1 MAMNYDPSD
10 VLAAFTSNFSNKSPN
25 EIGKDAMQKFM
36 DTYFSPA
43 GTELL
48 NCTPSPTDWQ
58 DSPPKLAAINDATL
72 RKWAYDLNNIWKI
85 LCRQIDPKVNAN
97 PDRYSLIYVANQFIV
112 PGGRFNEFYYWDAY
126 WILKG
131 LIACNMYNTT
141 RNMIENFASMVK
153 RFGFV
158 PNGGRVYYL
167 DRSQPPL
174 LTAMLF
180 EYFEATGDL
189 DFVKEILPLLEMEL
203 IFWNTQRVA
212 VVPYN
217 GKNYSMYQYRVS
229 TTLPR
234 PESYREDIQ
243 RALLLNG
250 TNSNDTFFQNLASG
264 AESGMDFSTRWFRQK
279 SAGSIETIEVTN
291 VIPVD
296 LNSIIC
302 YNYKILSYFYD
313 KTGDSAQSKYYL
325 NLSQEMKDVIRN
337 LFYNSTEGSW
347 FDYNLRTKAH
357 NIDFYPTNGFP
368 LFAEC
373 YDVLDFTIAE
383 RFYSYMERAGAANYT
398 GIPSSIHHSG
408 EQWDFPNGWAPHNH
422 IIIEGL
428 RKSGSAVAQ
437 EQAFRL
443 ANLWIL
449 ENLRVWQH
457 TNFMWEKYDTSGN
470 IPNPGNGGEYD
481 VQLGFGWSNGVVL
494 DLLMSYGNRLST
506 DGGSTTTGN
515 TTTGSTASGS
525 TTAGSTASGSTTA
538 ESTTTGNTTAGS
550 TASGSTT
557 TTTPHTTRATPSM
570 LQSALPT
577 VTISLISLVASE
589 FIITGSFTHFLI
601 SI

>member
-1 MAMNYDPSD
+1 
-10 VLAAFTSNFSNKSPN
+10 
-25 EIGKDAMQKFM
+25 M
-36 DTYFSPA
+36 DKRLVCFSPA

-141 RNMIENFASMVK
+141 RNMIGNFASMVK
-153 RFGFV
+153 RFGSV

-203 IFWNTQRVA
+203 TFWNTKRMV

-229 TTLPR
+229 TNLPR

-279 SAGSIETIEVTN
+279 STGSIETIEVTN
-291 VIPVD
+291 RI
-296 LNSIIC
+296 LGNS
-302 YNYKILSYFYD
+302 
-313 KTGDSAQSKYYL
+313 TQSEYYL
-325 NLSQEMKDVIRN
+325 NSSQKMQDMIRD

-368 LFAEC
+368 LFTEC
-373 YDVLDFTIAE
+373 YDVLDFKIAE
-383 RFYSYMERAGAANYT
+383 RFYSYMERVGAVNYT
-398 GIPSSIHHSG
+398 GIPSSMHHSG

-428 RKSGSAVAQ
+428 RKSGSVVAQ

-457 TNFMWEKYDTSGN
+457 TKFMWEKYDTSGN

-506 DGGSTTTGN
+506 DGGN
-515 TTTGSTASGS
+515 TITGSTTAGNTAPGS
-525 TTAGSTASGSTTA
+525 TTAGSTTA
-538 ESTTTGNTTAGS
+538 
-550 TASGSTT
+550 
-557 TTTPHTTRATPSM
+557 TTPHTTRATPSM
-570 LQSALPT
+570 LQSALPALA
-577 VTISLISLVASE
+577 ISLISLVASE
-589 FIITGSFTHFLI
+589 LIITSSFTHFLI